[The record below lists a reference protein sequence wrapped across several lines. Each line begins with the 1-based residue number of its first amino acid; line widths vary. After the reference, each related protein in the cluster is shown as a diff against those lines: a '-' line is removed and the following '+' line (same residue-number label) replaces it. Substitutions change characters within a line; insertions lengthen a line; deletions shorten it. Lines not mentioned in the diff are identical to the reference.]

1 MSNPAARPPKQF
13 GMLTST
19 DTGCQATTL
28 SSAACA
34 PQVGGRGLAAERD
47 WRLTGAVLVFGS
59 AGPELAMLARI
70 RLRRSR
76 LGITLIRAQLL
87 RGKSR
92 KSLAYVRRA
101 KALAPSGC
109 ETRPANCRSSR
120 KQSERL
126 MEVTTWTEAL

>member
-1 MSNPAARPPKQF
+1 MSNPAARPPTQF

-28 SSAACA
+28 SSAGCA

-92 KSLAYVRRA
+92 KSLAYRRFQA
-101 KALAPSGC
+101 AL
-109 ETRPANCRSSR
+109 RPALLRQERS
-120 KQSERL
+120 KVKTPACLPPDEFKP
-126 MEVTTWTEAL
+126 WTAA